1 MKDKGVKDGLMS
13 EDEETSQ
20 PLPGLGLLFGIIEQ
34 NKRPNILWSG
44 STWHSELSSWHLLLS
59 ILSMK
64 DKTDLENVDWSFLPI
79 VWDEVEIFAI
89 AKLFRFDNT
98 GSAYLVFFHQSAE
111 ILTQFL
117 LQHEE
122 IIGREFFSILTTPH
136 TMLSNRLTNEQL
148 KQLRISCQK
157 YYELLSEL

>member
-1 MKDKGVKDGLMS
+1 MSDG
-13 EDEETSQ
+13 EEPAH
-20 PLPGLGLLFGIIEQ
+20 PLPGLGLFFGIIEQ
-34 NKRPNILWSG
+34 TKRPQILWSG

-79 VWDEVEIFAI
+79 IWDEVEIFALT
-89 AKLFRFDNT
+89 KLFRFKNT
-98 GSAYLVFFHQSAE
+98 GSAYLVVFHQSAE
-111 ILTQFL
+111 KLTQFL
-117 LQHEE
+117 LLHEAS
-122 IIGREFFSILTTPH
+122 IGQKFFEILTTPL

-148 KQLRISCQK
+148 KQLRINCQK